1 MKKVY
6 LIAVI
11 FALLAGFATYMF
23 AKQLDEKTTIKDADT
38 VTVIVAAQDIP
49 KNTKI
54 TQEMLNN
61 QENPYFAAKTIVSDY
76 TAPNY
81 ITDASELLDCVT
93 VDAIYANEQINKN
106 RFQEEDGKD
115 VALSFKLEDGMVAYS
130 FKAKEVKGVDGY
142 ISEGDTVDIV
152 VYEVDEND
160 KEKNKAKVAY
170 EDLKV
175 IKVSTNTDNASS
187 SASGSKITEYSTLT
201 VEVSEDDALKLY
213 EIENE
218 YEYKL
223 ILNPRS

>member
-23 AKQLDEKTTIKDADT
+23 AKQIDEKTTIKDVET
-38 VTVIVAAQDIP
+38 VNVIVAAQDIP

-54 TQEMLNN
+54 TQEMLDDEN
-61 QENPYFAAKTIVSDY
+61 NPYFIVKTVIADNA
-76 TAPNY
+76 APNY
-81 ITDASELLDCVT
+81 ITDANELLDCVT
-93 VDAIYANEQINKN
+93 VDAIYAKEQINKN
-106 RFQEEDGKD
+106 RFQEEDGED

-130 FKAKEVKGVDGY
+130 FKATEVKGVDGY
-142 ISEGDTVDIV
+142 ISEGDTVDV
-152 VYEVDEND
+152 MVYDIDENNT
-160 KEKNKAKVAY
+160 KKNEARVEY
-170 EDLKV
+170 EDLRV
-175 IKVSTNTDNASS
+175 IKVSTNTINTSS
-187 SASGSKITEYSTLT
+187 SANGSKITEYSTLT
-201 VEVSEDDALKLY
+201 VEVSEEDALKLY